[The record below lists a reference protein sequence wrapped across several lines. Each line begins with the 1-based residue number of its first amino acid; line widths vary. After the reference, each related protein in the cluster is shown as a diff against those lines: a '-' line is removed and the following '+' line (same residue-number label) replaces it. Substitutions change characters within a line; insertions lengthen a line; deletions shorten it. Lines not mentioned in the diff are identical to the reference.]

1 MKFPYFKKQLSL
13 IPYGE
18 KLSIGATPDFALEVT
33 DPSGLVYEI
42 LCNCNGSN
50 TIEDIYIKIKH
61 KYKDLRIEEV
71 TEIIDSLSSY
81 PLILEDYATTIES
94 SLTPREIERHSR
106 TMNFLSNFDYL
117 GTEKVNYMKK
127 IINSNVLIIGLGGVG
142 SSLAMNLAALGVQR
156 LYGVDFD
163 KVDLSNLNRQ
173 LLYSESDVG
182 SLKSEAAKEKLDKFD
197 SSIQFTTFQ
206 LEITCTEDVERLIK
220 EFNIDFVFCAADQP
234 SIWIYKWINE
244 ACHNTQTAWIYG
256 GNSEASSYFQTII
269 PNETSCFNCRELNLK
284 QFSAEGYFKYSE
296 VKKHGYA
303 TQNNCLAATSS
314 CITSFMI
321 FDFIRYI
328 TKFESPR
335 VVNQLFTLDYRD
347 YTISYLPVEKNQMC
361 NCQE

>member
-33 DPSGLVYEI
+33 DQSGLVYDI
-42 LCNCNGSN
+42 LCNCNGRN
-50 TIEDIYIKIKH
+50 TIEDIFNKLKS
-61 KYKDLRIEEV
+61 KYNELDFEEV
-71 TEIIDSLSSY
+71 DDIIGRLSDY
-81 PLILEDYATTIES
+81 PIVLEDYALTIES
-94 SLTPREIERHSR
+94 SLTSREIERHSR
-106 TMNFLSNFDYL
+106 TMNFLSNFDPF
-117 GTEKVNYMKK
+117 GKEKVNYMKR
-127 IINSNVLIIGLGGVG
+127 IIDSSVLIIGLGGVG
-142 SSLAMNLAALGVQR
+142 SSLAMNLAALGVQK

-173 LLYSESDVG
+173 LLYSEADVG
-182 SLKSEAAKEKLDKFD
+182 SLKTEAAKKRLDMFD
-197 SSIQFTTFQ
+197 SSIQFNTFQ
-206 LEITCTEDVERLIK
+206 LEIKCAEDVEKLIK
-220 EFNIDFVFCAADQP
+220 QYNIDFVFCAADQP

-244 ACHNTQTAWIYG
+244 ACHRTKTAWIYG

-269 PNETSCFNCRELNLK
+269 PRETSCFNCRELNLK
-284 QFSAEGYFKYSE
+284 QFSSEGYFKYSE
-296 VKKHGYA
+296 VQKNGYA

-335 VVNQLFTLDYRD
+335 VINQLFTLDYRD
-347 YTISYLPVEKNQMC
+347 YRISYLPVEKNKLC
-361 NCQE
+361 NCGE